1 MNEGEPSMDLERFYT
16 DENLALYRL
25 LASSTDVDERRAILR
40 LLAGETAKLKSE
52 LRKTDSEA
60 TGLVPKTRH

>member
-1 MNEGEPSMDLERFYT
+1 MDRFYT

-25 LASSTDVDERRAILR
+25 LASSIGDDERRAILR

-52 LRKTDSEA
+52 LRKIDKGAGCGAE
-60 TGLVPKTRH
+60 TRH

>member
-1 MNEGEPSMDLERFYT
+1 MDRFYT

-40 LLAGETAKLKSE
+40 LLAGETAKLKCE
-52 LRKTDSEA
+52 LRKIGSERTA
-60 TGLVPKTRH
+60 RVSKTRH

>member
-1 MNEGEPSMDLERFYT
+1 MDRFYT

-40 LLAGETAKLKSE
+40 LLAGETAKLKCE
-52 LRKTDSEA
+52 LRNIGSEGA
-60 TGLVPKTRH
+60 VRLAKTRH

>member
-1 MNEGEPSMDLERFYT
+1 MDRFYT

-40 LLAGETAKLKSE
+40 LLAGETAKLKCE
-52 LRKTDSEA
+52 LRQIDSERA
-60 TGLVPKTRH
+60 GRVSKTRH

>member
-1 MNEGEPSMDLERFYT
+1 MDRFYT

-40 LLAGETAKLKSE
+40 LLAGETARLKCE
-52 LRKTDSEA
+52 LRKIGSEEA
-60 TGLVPKTRH
+60 VRAAKTRH